1 MISPD
6 TFSLGAFLGGF
17 SSIYRVAIFFFKRLM
32 LLDLFSLNDFNYILD
47 CFMCNE
53 KITR

>member
-17 SSIYRVAIFFFKRLM
+17 SSIYRVANLFFLK
-32 LLDLFSLNDFNYILD
+32 DWCY
-47 CFMCNE
+47 
-53 KITR
+53 